1 MTTFG
6 ERNLTRR
13 ELMRRVGSLPQAGG
27 AELVQLEDGHSRGMR
42 AIELRTGSG
51 LRFRVMPDRG
61 LDVGFAEYR
70 GLGLCWLPAKGLP
83 APWYYEGDLD
93 GHAWLRVGLGGLFNT
108 AGLVSIGVPQE
119 VDTSA
124 FGFTQ
129 RLTARYGTHDRIAVT
144 PASRFDYGERWDE
157 DRCFVYAEGLV
168 RQEIAYGENLSL
180 SRRYETEL
188 GSSSFTIVDTVRN
201 DGWFTTPHQL
211 LYHFNLGFPLV
222 DDGSYLVA
230 AVEEEPASL
239 GYGGDDGDEGEDWR
253 SITAPQPGFTFGGY
267 VLSLKA
273 GADGRVAVALVNPR
287 LRGGIGVYLRYDAR
301 ALPAYLA
308 WRMMREGLYA
318 IGLEP
323 ATNPFGNPHELRE
336 QGYRLDLEP
345 GEQRVYTLEFGILD
359 GRNAIDRFSAE
370 IEALA

>member
-1 MTTFG
+1 MTRFDDHDLG
-6 ERNLTRR
+6 RH
-13 ELMRRVGSLPQAGG
+13 ELMRRVGSLAQLGG
-27 AELVQLEDGHSRGMR
+27 VELVQLEEGHSRGMR

-70 GLGLCWLPAKGLP
+70 GVGLCWLPAKGLA
-83 APWYYEGDLD
+83 APSYYEGDLD
-93 GHAWLRVGLGGLFNT
+93 AHAWLRVGLGGLFNT
-108 AGLVSIGVPQE
+108 AGLVSIGVPEE
-119 VDTSA
+119 VDTSS

-144 PASRFDYGERWDE
+144 PASRFDYGERWDGE
-157 DRCFVYAEGLV
+157 RCFLYAEGLV

-180 SRRYETEL
+180 RRRYETEL
-188 GSSSFTIVDTVRN
+188 GSSSFTIVDTVTN
-201 DGWFTTPHQL
+201 EGWFRTPHQL

-222 DDGSYLVA
+222 DEGAHLVA

-239 GYGGDDGDEGEDWR
+239 GYAVEGDVSEDWR
-253 SITAPQPGFTFGGY
+253 SVTAPQPGFTFGGY

-273 GADGRVAVALVNPR
+273 GADGRTAVALVNPR
-287 LRGGIGVYLRYDAR
+287 LRDGLGVYLRYDTR

-323 ATNPFGNPHELRE
+323 ATNPFGNPRELRE

-345 GEQRVYTLEFGILD
+345 GEQRAYTLEFGILD
-359 GRNAIDRFSAE
+359 GRDAIDRFSAE
-370 IEALA
+370 IGAL

>member
-1 MTTFG
+1 
-6 ERNLTRR
+6 
-13 ELMRRVGSLPQAGG
+13 
-27 AELVQLEDGHSRGMR
+27 
-42 AIELRTGSG
+42 
-51 LRFRVMPDRG
+51 MPSI
-61 LDVGFAEYR
+61 AA
-70 GLGLCWLPAKGLP
+70 LGLCWLPAKGLP

-108 AGLVSIGVPQE
+108 AGLVSIGVPEE
-119 VDTSA
+119 VDTSS

-230 AVEEEPASL
+230 AVEEEPESL
-239 GYGGDDGDEGEDWR
+239 GYGGDDGDEGEGEDWR

-273 GADGRVAVALVNPR
+273 GADGSVAVALVNPR

-359 GRNAIDRFSAE
+359 GRDAIDRFSAE